1 MRQLRGQLLSQLMK
15 QLTSE
20 AAGVSAV
27 LVLMSKLRGSAFQV
41 NSLGSS
47 CGVNC
52 SGHLALLSEYNRFN
66 VP

>member
-1 MRQLRGQLLSQLMK
+1 VRQLRGQLLSQLMK

-47 CGVNC
+47 C
-52 SGHLALLSEYNRFN
+52 SGHLALLSEYNRFK